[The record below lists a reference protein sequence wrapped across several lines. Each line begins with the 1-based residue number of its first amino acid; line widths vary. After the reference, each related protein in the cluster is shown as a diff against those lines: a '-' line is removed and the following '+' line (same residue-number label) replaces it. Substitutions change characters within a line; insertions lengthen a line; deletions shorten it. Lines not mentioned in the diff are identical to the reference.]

1 MVILKGKSM
10 TLDGVTEPVTGF
22 EVWFSTPLGLTT
34 SLEEAIERCE
44 SNDLLPELNIAPVAV
59 AVTSTRRY
67 EVLSR

>member
-1 MVILKGKSM
+1 M